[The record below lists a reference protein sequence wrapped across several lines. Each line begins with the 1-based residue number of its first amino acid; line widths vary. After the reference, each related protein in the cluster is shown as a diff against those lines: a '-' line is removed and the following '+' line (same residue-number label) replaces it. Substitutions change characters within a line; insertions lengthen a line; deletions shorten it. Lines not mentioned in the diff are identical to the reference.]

1 MANRK
6 RRSVNVLTGKTASVA
21 IQRNGLSIEVG
32 DVPAVDAA
40 LVAKCL
46 LDAIRGLQAAGY
58 EELVIDGGALH
69 GGVIEMPDEVD
80 GDDYVLP
87 PEGRRRVGFTG

>member
-1 MANRK
+1 
-6 RRSVNVLTGKTASVA
+6 VA
-21 IQRNGLSIEVG
+21 

-46 LDAIRGLQAAGY
+46 LDAIRGLQSAGY
-58 EELVIDGGALH
+58 DELVIDGGALH

-80 GDDYVLP
+80 VDDFVLP
-87 PEGRRRVGFTG
+87 PESKRRIGFTA

>member
-1 MANRK
+1 MATK
-6 RRSVNVLTGKTASVA
+6 RRRTVNVLTGKTASVA

-58 EELVIDGGALH
+58 EELVIDAGAVH
-69 GGVIEMPDEVD
+69 GGIIEVPDEVD
-80 GDDYVLP
+80 GDDFVLP
-87 PEGRRRVGFTG
+87 PESKRRIGFIA

>member
-1 MANRK
+1 MATK
-6 RRSVNVLTGKTASVA
+6 RRRTVNVLTGKTASVA

-58 EELVIDGGALH
+58 EELVVDAGAVH
-69 GGVIEMPDEVD
+69 GGIIEVPDEVD
-80 GDDYVLP
+80 GDDFVLP
-87 PEGRRRVGFTG
+87 PESKRRIGFIA